1 VSGRLAA
8 SLDPEGKGV
17 LLESSDGPLDLVGLR
32 ADGPGLRVRR
42 HRRGAL
48 VALTDAAALLDR
60 PGLHWD
66 VDALRAVQNRSRLAA
81 TAPGVLAE
89 AARLQAAGAE
99 EARRLVGDSRLAP
112 RLDDHQLVNL
122 AVLTLAGGWGGCVFD
137 EQGTGKTVTTIAT
150 FDLLA
155 ERNEADVLLVVCPKT
170 MAAEWASEFQRFTG
184 DLYRVAVA
192 ADGTRAARAAA
203 LDLGA
208 DVVVVN
214 YETAVTLAPSLRALA
229 RRARVV
235 LAVDE
240 SFFVKN
246 PAAVRTT
253 ALSGVRE
260 WCVRAYALCGTP
272 APNAPADVVSQF
284 DLVDFGHTFRDVEVT
299 GDRAVDGEPVR
310 QAMTARGLYVR
321 NLKNT
326 VLTGLPGRRFEDVL
340 VPLAR
345 EQQRAYD
352 QVSDGLI
359 DDLRDTSD
367 AGFAQSRVSF
377 LARRSQLLRLCSD
390 PAGVVPGLGETPAK
404 DLALDEVLADVIGLR
419 GEKVVLWSFY
429 RASLDRLAT
438 RYAHYG
444 LVRVDGSV
452 TDTAVRREAVRAF
465 QSDDDTMV
473 FLGNTAAAGAG
484 LTLHRSRFM
493 IYESLSNQAA
503 HHLQSLDRV
512 HRRGQT
518 RDVTYLTLLG
528 QDTIEEVEY
537 RRLRDKA
544 ADQAAL
550 LGDTAPAI
558 VTRQVLLDEL
568 LSTTRARGARTGA

>member
-1 VSGRLAA
+1 VTGRLAV
-8 SLDPEGKGV
+8 SLDPDGRGV
-17 LLESSDGPLDLVGLR
+17 LLEPRDGRLDLAGLR
-32 ADGPGLRVRR
+32 ADVPGLRARR
-42 HRRGAL
+42 HHRGAL
-48 VALTDAAALLDR
+48 VTLSDAAALLD
-60 PGLHWD
+60 LSELDWD
-66 VDALRAVQNRSRLAA
+66 VDALRAVQNRTRLAA

-89 AARLQAAGAE
+89 AERVQASGVE
-99 EARRLVGDSRLAP
+99 EARRLVGDSRLAAC
-112 RLDDHQLVNL
+112 LDDHQLVNL
-122 AVLTLAGGWGGCVFD
+122 AVLTLPGGWGGCVFD

-150 FDLLA
+150 FDLLV
-155 ERNEADVLLVVCPKT
+155 ERNEADVLLVVCPKS

-192 ADGTRAARAAA
+192 ADGDRANRAAA

-214 YETAVTLAPSLRALA
+214 YETAVALAASLRVLA

-246 PAAVRTT
+246 PAAVRTA
-253 ALSGVRE
+253 ALGRIRE

-272 APNAPADVVSQF
+272 APNAPADVVAQF
-284 DLVDFGHTFRDVEVT
+284 DLVDFGHAFRGVQVT
-299 GDRAVDGEPVR
+299 GDRAVDGDPVR

-321 NLKNT
+321 NLKSS
-326 VLTGLPGRRFEDVL
+326 VLTDLPGRRFEDVL
-340 VPLAR
+340 VPLAPK
-345 EQQRAYD
+345 QQRAYD
-352 QVSDGLI
+352 QVRDGLLE
-359 DDLRDTSD
+359 DLCDVSD
-367 AGFAQSRVSF
+367 AGFARSRTSF
-377 LARRSQLLRLCSD
+377 LARRAQLLRLCSD
-390 PAGVVPGLGETPAK
+390 PAGVFPEHDEIPAK
-404 DLALDEVLADVIGLR
+404 DEALDEVLADVIAGR

-429 RASLDRLAT
+429 RASLDRLAK
-438 RYAHYG
+438 RYANYG

-452 TDTAVRREAVRAF
+452 TDTTVRRAAVQAF
-465 QSDDDTMV
+465 QSDNDTMV
-473 FLGNTAAAGAG
+473 FLGNPAAAGAG

-528 QDTIEEVEY
+528 QDTLEEVEY

-544 ADQAAL
+544 ADQADL
-550 LGDTAPAI
+550 LGDTAPAL

-568 LSTTRARGARTGA
+568 LASTRARAAGTGQ